1 MLVARLA
8 CISLD
13 CPQEVP
19 RMQRIRLLLA
29 TGALVLPIAFAHQ
42 IIAADNNPTKDK
54 TGAAAVDVD
63 NTKRNARDADG
74 TTLTPFDQG
83 ESQADRTITQQIRKA
98 VVSHDGLSTNA
109 KNVKIITQDGV
120 VTLRGPV
127 KSSEEKSTIV
137 SVAQKTGG
145 VKRVDNQ
152 LEIERN

>member
-1 MLVARLA
+1 MRKFQVLV
-8 CISLD
+8 
-13 CPQEVP
+13 
-19 RMQRIRLLLA
+19 A

-42 IIAADNNPTKDK
+42 VVAADTHADEKARMDDK
-54 TGAAAVDVD
+54 AAADAD

-74 TTLTPFDQG
+74 NTLTPMDQG
-83 ESQADRTITQQIRKA
+83 ENEADRTITQQIRKA
-98 VVSHDGLSTNA
+98 VVNHDQLSTNA

-127 KSSEEKSTIV
+127 KSAEEKAAIA

-152 LEIERN
+152 IEIERNQ

>member
-1 MLVARLA
+1 MRKFQVLV
-8 CISLD
+8 
-13 CPQEVP
+13 
-19 RMQRIRLLLA
+19 A

-42 IIAADNNPTKDK
+42 IIAADTHADEKARMDDK
-54 TGAAAVDVD
+54 AAPADAD

-74 TTLTPFDQG
+74 NTLTPMDQG
-83 ESQADRTITQQIRKA
+83 ENEADRTITQQIRKA
-98 VVSHDGLSTNA
+98 VVSHDQLSTNA

-127 KSSEEKSTIV
+127 KSAEEKATIAT
-137 SVAQKTGG
+137 VAQKTGG

>member
-1 MLVARLA
+1 MRKLHTMMAMGAV
-8 CISLD
+8 
-13 CPQEVP
+13 
-19 RMQRIRLLLA
+19 LLPM
-29 TGALVLPIAFAHQ
+29 TFGAPSF
-42 IIAADNNPTKDK
+42 AADAKHDSTVKHEE
-54 TGAAAVDVD
+54 GRVDAD

-74 TTLTPFDQG
+74 NTLTPMDQG
-83 ESQADRTITQQIRKA
+83 SSDADMTITQQIRKA
-98 VVSHDGLSTNA
+98 VVDSEHLSTNA

-127 KSSEEKSTIV
+127 KTPEEKASIA

>member
-1 MLVARLA
+1 MV
-8 CISLD
+8 
-13 CPQEVP
+13 
-19 RMQRIRLLLA
+19 A

-42 IIAADNNPTKDK
+42 LIAADTHMANEK
-54 TGAAAVDVD
+54 AAAAADAD

-74 TTLTPFDQG
+74 TTLTPLDQG
-83 ESQADRTITQQIRKA
+83 ENDADRTITQQIRKA
-98 VVSHDGLSTNA
+98 VVGKDNLSTNA

-127 KSSEEKSTIV
+127 KSVEEKASIA
-137 SVAQKTGG
+137 SVAQKTNG